1 MSDDI
6 TATDQPRDPAGRAPE
21 PDWILK
27 FSIKG
32 GDIVEWIAAK
42 SAVFGALEELK
53 TQDRATGPLSWF
65 FLPMG
70 AINMGEVLFV
80 TIRPRPPEPQPEPE
94 PARRARFS
102 LV

>member
-6 TATDQPRDPAGRAPE
+6 TTADRLQDPAPDAE
-21 PDWILK
+21 PDWTLK
-27 FSIKG
+27 FTLRG
-32 GDIVEWIAAK
+32 GDTVEWIAAK
-42 SAVFGALEELK
+42 SVVFGALEELK
-53 TQDRATGPLSWF
+53 THDRATGPLSWF

-70 AINMGEVLFV
+70 AINMGEVRVV
-80 TIRPRPPEPQPEPE
+80 TIRPCPPETKPDPE